1 MLDLPGRPELDKA
14 TLIGGCARLRFPI
27 DVQRLT
33 TEVAALPPEDWDGNR
48 GSRGVHRAAQA
59 LFLRGFAPTRGELP
73 IEDQPALGQLPYIRW
88 LIEVA
93 LGPGAQR
100 CLLARLPPGAVIA
113 PHQDTAPYFAKTIRV
128 HIPVAT
134 HESVW
139 MVSDG
144 HSYQMRVGEVWALDN
159 SCAHAVWNEHETLS
173 RVHLICDFVP
183 SRQLLELLR
192 DSDRNLGQVR
202 PDVDAHVQS
211 ALPPVAAAAG

>member
-1 MLDLPGRPELDKA
+1 MLDLPGLPELDKRA
-14 TLIGGCARLRFPI
+14 LIGGCVRLRFPI
-27 DVQRLT
+27 DVERLT
-33 TEVAALPPEDWDGNR
+33 AEVAALPPEDWDGNR
-48 GSRGVHRAAQA
+48 GSRGVHRAAHA
-59 LFLRGFAPTRGELP
+59 LFLRGFAPTKGELP

-113 PHQDTAPYFAKTIRV
+113 PHEDTAPYFAKTVRI

-139 MVSDG
+139 MVCDG
-144 HSYQMRVGEVWALDN
+144 QSYRMCVGEAWALNN
-159 SCAHAVWNEHETLS
+159 SCVHAVWNAHEELS

-183 SRQLLELLR
+183 SSQLLELLR
-192 DSDRNLGQVR
+192 NGERSLGQTR
-202 PDVDAHVQS
+202 PEVDAHVQT
-211 ALPPVAAAAG
+211 ALPPATAAAG